1 MESLDVISVPPTSGN
16 PPKGILVAL
25 HGWGANAQDL
35 VTLAPFLQL
44 PDYQLFFPNAPFP
57 HPHAPGGRAWYA
69 LERQDYVGLEDSR
82 QRLREWLLSL
92 EGSTGI
98 PLSKTILGGF
108 SQGGAMTLDVGLG
121 LPLAGL
127 CSLSGYLHS
136 EPKTENNSFPPILII
151 HGRQDMVVRLQ
162 AAQKARDI
170 LTGLGASV
178 EYAEFDMGH
187 EVSPVVLNVM
197 QRFILSLT
205 SSPA

>member
-1 MESLDVISVPPTSGN
+1 MKPLDVISVSPSSGN
-16 PPKGILVAL
+16 SPKGSLVAL

-69 LERQDYVGLEDSR
+69 LERQDYAGLEESR

-108 SQGGAMTLDVGLG
+108 SQGGAMTLDVGLT

-136 EPKTENNSFPPILII
+136 EPKATNEPFPPILIV
-151 HGRQDMVVRLQ
+151 HGRQDTVVRLQ
-162 AAQKARDI
+162 AAHEAREI

-178 EYAEFDMGH
+178 EYAEFDIGH
-187 EVSPVVLNVM
+187 EVSPPVLKVM
-197 QRFILSLT
+197 QEFVLSV
-205 SSPA
+205 SSHS